1 MKWNWQQKDWPNF
14 SYDKNQIQK
23 LEEEFLYQT
32 GLLVGAYS
40 HLSQEHQSSLIATLL
55 SNEALKTSE
64 IEGEYLDRNSVQSS
78 VMKHF
83 GLQVQNYK
91 VPAAERGIAEM
102 MIDLYTNYAEK
113 LSKDSLGKWHAMIT
127 SGRVDIKNSGTYRSD
142 SEVMQ
147 VISGPIHKPKIHF
160 EAPSS
165 ETIPHEMKLFI
176 NWFNNTSKS
185 HSGPLSP
192 LIRAGIAHLYFVS
205 IHPFEDGNGRI
216 ARALAVK
223 SLASSTNQPVL
234 IALSDTIIKNKKT
247 YYSMLEAS
255 NKNNQITKWLLY
267 FSKTIIEAQKNSI
280 ELIEFIIKKTK
291 FFDKFGNK
299 LNDRQ
304 KKIII
309 RIFAEGPHGF
319 EGGLSADNYISIT
332 KTSRATATRDLK
344 DLLNKQM
351 LLKKGERKSTRYY
364 LIM

>member
-1 MKWNWQQKDWPNF
+1 
-14 SYDKNQIQK
+14 
-23 LEEEFLYQT
+23 
-32 GLLVGAYS
+32 
-40 HLSQEHQSSLIATLL
+40 
-55 SNEALKTSE
+55 
-64 IEGEYLDRNSVQSS
+64 
-78 VMKHF
+78 
-83 GLQVQNYK
+83 
-91 VPAAERGIAEM
+91 
-102 MIDLYTNYAEK
+102 
-113 LSKDSLGKWHAMIT
+113 
-127 SGRVDIKNSGTYRSD
+127 
-142 SEVMQ
+142 MQ

-165 ETIPHEMKLFI
+165 EKIPHEMKLFI

-185 HSGPLSP
+185 HSKPFSP

-234 IALSDTIIKNKKT
+234 IALSDTIIKNNKT

-309 RIFAEGPHGF
+309 RIFAEGPQGF

-344 DLLNKQM
+344 DLFNKQI